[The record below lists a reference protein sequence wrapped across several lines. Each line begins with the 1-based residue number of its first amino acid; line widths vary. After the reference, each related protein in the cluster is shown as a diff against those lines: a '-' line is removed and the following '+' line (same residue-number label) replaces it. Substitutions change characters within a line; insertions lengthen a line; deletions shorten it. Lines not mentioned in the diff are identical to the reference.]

1 MAKVAKV
8 EPVKRLVLWALG
20 AMTVFVLG
28 YYVLDIVRQF
38 K

>member
-1 MAKVAKV
+1 VAKVAKV

-20 AMTVFVLG
+20 AMTVVVLG
-28 YYVLDIVRQF
+28 YYVMDIIRQF